1 MYQAGRWPISIYP
14 FWLKFILTFIVPIA
28 FAIIVSAEALTDR
41 LTTNAL
47 ILDIAVAISMLTVS
61 CIFWRIG
68 LRNYSGASA

>member
-1 MYQAGRWPISIYP
+1 MYQADRWPISIYP

-28 FAIIVSAEALTDR
+28 FAITVSAEALTDR

-47 ILDIAVAISMLTVS
+47 ILDIAVAIGMLTVS

-68 LRNYSGASA
+68 LRNYSRASA